1 MTELG
6 GSGCRR
12 TCSTRWRLPGSSSC
26 CTSRET
32 RTAMRFSDVDRSV
45 AEDYLRYVRGTHE
58 VRLWELANWV
68 SATGG
73 AVEVLD
79 GSVES
84 LEPLYVW
91 FKRFVDAG
99 MPGVPDG
106 SAPEESRLLGWSGVD
121 RDQLR
126 QIYGARVLSHYLFD
140 VVRRY
145 RPDTEWTLFIEPP
158 GKMRWDTN
166 LETGIVIPLRDGP
179 SWSGILNVGRTLLS
193 QYVDGDKL
201 SVPDDRLRSWA
212 VVAYLLDKQPV
223 VPPGRSVL
231 TEYVG
236 APRPDASPSEG
247 PVPTFTPGPIRRET
261 ASSVKDDLAALLNA
275 TPPGGIDDGDWTLA
289 APDATGDLEEA
300 RPLPAGKVLAEL
312 NRRGY
317 VTMDGERV
325 TVRHLDEGITEL
337 FMPESATVDI
347 ALLVSGGKLRA
358 VHADV
363 VGEGGAGILAA
374 LARIP
379 HATLHPTEDLD

>member
-1 MTELG
+1 
-6 GSGCRR
+6 
-12 TCSTRWRLPGSSSC
+12 
-26 CTSRET
+26 
-32 RTAMRFSDVDRSV
+32 MRFSDVDRPV

-73 AVEVLD
+73 PVEVLD
-79 GSVES
+79 GSLES

-99 MPGVPDG
+99 MPGVPGG
-106 SAPEESRLLGWSGVD
+106 SAPEAGRLLGWSEVD
-121 RDQLR
+121 PDWLR
-126 QIYGARVLSHYLFD
+126 QLYGAEVLTHYLFE
-140 VVRRY
+140 VVLRY
-145 RPDTEWTLFIEPP
+145 RPDTEWTLFTAPP
-158 GKMRWDTN
+158 GKMRWSSDQ
-166 LETGIVIPLRDGP
+166 ETGIMISLRDGRT
-179 SWSGILNVGRTLLS
+179 WAEIFNVGRALLR
-193 QYVDGDKL
+193 QYVERDKL
-201 SVPDDRLRSWA
+201 SDPEDRFRSWA
-212 VVAYLLDKQPV
+212 ASVYVWGKRPEL
-223 VPPGRSVL
+223 PPSGSIL
-231 TEYVG
+231 AQFVG
-236 APRPDASPSEG
+236 EPRPDASPSDG

-261 ASSVKDDLAALLNA
+261 ASSVKADLAALLNA

-317 VTMDGERV
+317 VTLDGERV
-325 TVRHLDEGITEL
+325 TARHLGEGITEL

-347 ALLVSGGKLRA
+347 ALLVSGRKLRA

>member
-1 MTELG
+1 MD
-6 GSGCRR
+6 
-12 TCSTRWRLPGSSSC
+12 
-26 CTSRET
+26 
-32 RTAMRFSDVDRSV
+32 FSDLDRPV
-45 AEDYLRYVRGTHE
+45 AEDYLRYVRSTHE

-73 AVEVLD
+73 PVEVLD
-79 GSVES
+79 GSVGS
-84 LEPLYVW
+84 LVPLYVW
-91 FKRFVDAG
+91 FKGFVDAG

-106 SAPEESRLLGWSGVD
+106 SAPEVSRLLGWSEVD
-121 RDQLR
+121 PDRLR
-126 QIYGARVLSHYLFD
+126 QIYGAEVLSHYLFE

-145 RPDTEWTLFIEPP
+145 HPDIKWTLFTEGP
-158 GKMRWDTN
+158 GKTRWLSN
-166 LETGIVIPLRDGP
+166 QETGIVIPLRDGP
-179 SWSGILNVGRTLLS
+179 SWEGILNVGPSVRRR
-193 QYVDGDKL
+193 YVDRDKL
-201 SVPDDRLRSWA
+201 SFPDDRLRSSA
-212 VVAYLLDKQPV
+212 TDAFMLNKQPV
-223 VPPGRSVL
+223 VPPSGSVL

-236 APRPDASPSEG
+236 APRPDALPLEG
-247 PVPTFTPGPIRRET
+247 PVPTYTPGPIRRET

-275 TPPGGIDDGDWTLA
+275 TPPGGIDEGDWTLA
-289 APDATGDLEEA
+289 APDATGDLEDA

-317 VTMDGERV
+317 LTMDGERV